1 MPSGSMAR
9 APYSPGGKDAD
20 MRKALMLPGLLGL
33 LAATAAV
40 AGDDAKTGLVGKD
53 APELQT
59 REWINSDGR
68 TAIADFKGE
77 VVLIEQWK
85 TG

>member
-1 MPSGSMAR
+1 
-9 APYSPGGKDAD
+9 
-20 MRKALMLPGLLGL
+20 MRSSWIAAGALALVAG
-33 LAATAAV
+33 TAAI
-40 AGDDAKTGLVGKD
+40 AGVGDGPLVGKD

-68 TAIADFKGE
+68 TNLASMKGE
-77 VVLIEQWK
+77 VVLIEGWK